1 MGPLVCQC
9 LLVLS
14 QGQFNYQGKGIG
26 KDNGKN
32 TGKDKGSSDDWGTWT
47 AAGQGNQG
55 TNEGEG
61 KGPGKG

>member
-1 MGPLVCQC
+1 M
-9 LLVLS
+9 LS